1 MNTNNACVLFLLL
14 AAGSASAQF
23 NQKGT
28 VHLSL
33 GLAAGAHGTEYEQKL
48 RVLGVWLT
56 DTETD
61 GAATVTFPL
70 ELGVGL
76 GKSFSLGLYVEPGS
90 YLDSSATESNGMA
103 LVGLQPRFYLV
114 NKDRFAWLASLQL
127 GGGALRID
135 RDEPGV
141 ESTARYAGGNFGLGT
156 GVVFQFTDLIGLQLH
171 LRYMST
177 SLKLRDYTLNGQDIS
192 LDDFEA
198 TLRTRGVALQA
209 SLGFRF

>member
-1 MNTNNACVLFLLL
+1 MDINKTCAFFLVFV
-14 AAGSASAQF
+14 AGSANAQF

-33 GLAAGAHGTEYEQKL
+33 GLAAGAHGTEYEQKV
-48 RVLGVWLT
+48 RVLGAWFS
-56 DTETD
+56 DTEND
-61 GAATVTFPL
+61 GAATVTFPI
-70 ELGVGL
+70 EVGVGL
-76 GKSFSLGLYVEPGS
+76 GNAISLGLYIEPGS
-90 YLDSSATESNGMA
+90 YLDSSATESNGLA

-114 NKDRFAWLASLQL
+114 NKDRFAWLGSLQL
-127 GGGALRID
+127 GAGTLRIE

-141 ESTARYAGGNFGLGT
+141 ESSARYAGGNLGLGT

-177 SLKLRDYTLNGQDIS
+177 SLKLRDYTLNGQDVA